1 MGESNAHMNCVGCG
15 GTKFK
20 IIEAHL
26 VCKKCG
32 TENIN
37 HALNAQLEY
46 NDIAVG
52 KNKMKK
58 DAIQEKA
65 GKANGLARGE
75 TMGSPMKRG
84 QLILDADKAAR
95 QLDGKFILVG
105 HQD

>member
-1 MGESNAHMNCVGCG
+1 
-15 GTKFK
+15 
-20 IIEAHL
+20 
-26 VCKKCG
+26 
-32 TENIN
+32 
-37 HALNAQLEY
+37 LEY

-65 GKANGLARGE
+65 GKANGVARGE

-95 QLDGKFILVG
+95 
-105 HQD
+105 